1 MDATSDTGRRRAG
14 VDSGEPNAAAR
25 LGRGAGFAHR
35 GSAGL
40 WLGAFDAARRRAS
53 NGGGRSGWNG
63 RGRAL
68 RARRRRGAS
77 GEQRHRWYGASSG
90 YPESGARP
98 TCTREQDGRE
108 QKTKRSSERCW
119 RRATR
124 RRIRSEHGVG
134 ATGLGESN
142 GRARWAPGNPRSTMR
157 RSASCEGA
165 HGHGAKLVGGNA
177 LGRRRAS

>member
-1 MDATSDTGRRRAG
+1 MLTQVSRSKGTPGPTSQWPRWCLVDATLDTGRRRAG
-14 VDSGEPNAAAR
+14 VDSDEPNAAAR

-63 RGRAL
+63 RGQAL

-77 GEQRHRWYGASSG
+77 GEQRQRWYGARSG
-90 YPESGARP
+90 NPESGARP

-108 QKTKRSSERCW
+108 QKTKRSPERRR

-134 ATGLGESN
+134 ATGLDKARGRGATGPH
-142 GRARWAPGNPRSTMR
+142 GRAEHDP
-157 RSASCEGA
+157 E
-165 HGHGAKLVGGNA
+165 LI
-177 LGRRRAS
+177 